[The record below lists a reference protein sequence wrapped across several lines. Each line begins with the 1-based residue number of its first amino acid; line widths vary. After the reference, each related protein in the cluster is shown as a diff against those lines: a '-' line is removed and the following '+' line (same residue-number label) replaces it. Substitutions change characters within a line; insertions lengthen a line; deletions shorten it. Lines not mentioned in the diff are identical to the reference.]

1 MRFRIAAKIA
11 LAWAFLWVGGAAALA
26 QEPQSGGELVGEAL
40 DALHLRAEPA
50 PAPDFVE
57 KARPDRNS
65 LDYKQMAPTDKS
77 SKKKTPAELDALGS
91 DLERALEK
99 NRRAAARVKIPDAPG
114 ALAPHSPSRKSKA
127 PGGHG

>member
-1 MRFRIAAKIA
+1 MRFRSAAKIA
-11 LAWAFLWVGGAAALA
+11 FTWAFLWVGGGAALA
-26 QEPQSGGELVGEAL
+26 QEPQSGGELVGGAL

-50 PAPDFVE
+50 PAPEFVE

-77 SKKKTPAELDALGS
+77 SKKKTAAELDALGS

-99 NRRAAARVKIPDAPG
+99 NRKAAARVKIPDAPG
-114 ALAPHSPSRKSKA
+114 AIAPHSPSRKNKA
-127 PGGHG
+127 SSAY